1 MIKGS
6 GGQPAALESGGGA
19 GWGRRAS
26 PGVGEEQEVEL
37 AGNRINRNGVT
48 R

>member
-1 MIKGS
+1 MIKGR

-19 GWGRRAS
+19 GWGRRGS
-26 PGVGEEQEVEL
+26 PSVREEQEVEL
-37 AGNRINRNGVT
+37 AGNRISRNSVT